1 MTDRMTE
8 RIHLT
13 NRQRKKLMP
22 LIMGVEEGGAVIAQV
37 YHDGILCAVLSPG
50 DAEKL
55 REFFGGNPNKLM
67 GRSLA
72 ERDEQLGD
80 KNG

>member
-37 YHDGILCAVLSPG
+37 YHDGIVCSVLSPE
-50 DAEKL
+50 DAL
-55 REFFGGNPNKLM
+55 NVSNAMGNNPDCLLSS
-67 GRSLA
+67 SLA
-72 ERDEQLGD
+72 ERDKNKGD
-80 KNG
+80 NNG

>member
-22 LIMGVEEGGAVIAQV
+22 LIMGVEKGGAVIAQV

-50 DAEKL
+50 DAL
-55 REFFGGNPNKLM
+55 NVSNAIGNNQDCLLSS
-67 GRSLA
+67 SLA

>member
-22 LIMGVEEGGAVIAQV
+22 LIMGVEKGGAVIAQV

-50 DAEKL
+50 DADKINEVLGKNPDRHMGSSLIDRDKL
-55 REFFGGNPNKLM
+55 
-67 GRSLA
+67 
-72 ERDEQLGD
+72 LGD
-80 KNG
+80 NNG